1 MSQPVYVT
9 TSIPYVN
16 ASPHVGFGLE
26 LVLAD
31 ALARYHRL
39 TGAPTRLQSGT
50 DDNSLKNVQAAERE
64 GVTVRLLVD
73 RNARLFQDLP
83 AALDVELDGFIR
95 TSADPAHAAGAA
107 ALWRACAE
115 RGDLYRRRYRGL
127 YCVNCEQFY
136 TPDELAGGLCTV
148 HGTPTETVAE
158 ENWFFRLSRYQQQL
172 LELLDDNRLCVV
184 PETRRREA
192 GAFVAAGLDDI
203 SVSRVRERAHG
214 WGIPVPGDSSQVMY
228 VWFDAL
234 ANYVTA
240 LGYPGDGDAYRTFWE
255 RARRIH
261 VIGKDIL
268 RFHAVYWPAF
278 LLSAGLPLPETIL
291 VHGFLQAGGAKL
303 SKSQGVQVEPAGI
316 ARRIGTDALRYW
328 LLRAVGGGE
337 DADWTEERVRELRTT
352 ELGNELGNLLQRTVT
367 MVRSYRAGAVP
378 AAAPPYGCPLPA
390 LAGDVA
396 ERLHAAMAERLDPQ
410 AALLAVWELVRA
422 ANRYVNETR
431 PWHLARQ
438 QGQPVL
444 DGVLHALVESLRVV
458 AEALRPFLPTT
469 AAAIAAQLGAEL
481 GADWSEALRW
491 RGLARG
497 ARVGE
502 PRPLFPRTG

>member
-1 MSQPVYVT
+1 MSRPVYVT

-64 GVTVRLLVD
+64 GVTVRSLVD
-73 RNARLFQDLP
+73 RNARLFQALP
-83 AALDVELDGFIR
+83 AALDVAVDGFIR

-107 ALWRACAE
+107 ALWRACAK

-127 YCVNCEQFY
+127 YCVSCEQFY
-136 TPDELAGGLCTV
+136 RPDELTGGLCPV
-148 HGTPTETVAE
+148 HAIPPETVEE
-158 ENWFFRLSRYQQQL
+158 ENWFFRLSSYREEL
-172 LELLDDNRLCVV
+172 LELLDSGRLRVL

-192 GAFVAAGLDDI
+192 RAFVAAGLEDI
-203 SVSRVRERAHG
+203 SVSRSQERARG
-214 WGIPVPGDSSQVMY
+214 WGIPVPGDPDQVMY

-240 LGYPGDGDAYRTFWE
+240 LGYPGDGDTYHSFWE
-255 RARRIH
+255 RACRVH

-278 LLSAGLPLPETIL
+278 LLSAGLPPPDTIL
-291 VHGFLQAGGAKL
+291 VHGFLQAGGARL
-303 SKSQGVQVEPAGI
+303 SKSQGLLVDPAGVA
-316 ARRIGTDALRYW
+316 ARVGTDVLRYW
-328 LLRAVGGGE
+328 LLRAVGRGE
-337 DADWTEERVRELRTT
+337 DADWTEERVQDLRTT
-352 ELGNELGNLLQRTVT
+352 ELGNELGNLLQRTT
-367 MVRSYRAGAVP
+367 AMVRSYRAGAVP
-378 AAAPPYGCPLPA
+378 AAAVPDGCPLPA
-390 LAGDVA
+390 LAGVVA

-422 ANRYVNETR
+422 ANRYANESR

-438 QGQPVL
+438 QGQPDL
-444 DGVLHALVESLRVV
+444 DGVLLALVESLRVV
-458 AEALRPFLPTT
+458 AEALRPFLPAT
-469 AAAIAAQLGAEL
+469 AEAVAAQLGIGL
-481 GADWSEALRW
+481 GMDWLTALRW
-491 RGLARG
+491 HGLASG

-502 PRPLFPRTG
+502 PRSLFPRTG